1 VNITANTP
9 PQAATPPTNGGQYRK
24 RLLLMLSSFA
34 FFFILLEL
42 GYRRVDPYPYFA
54 PGEINR
60 NEFGNL
66 TEYDDHLGWRGT
78 PNAERVFVTQNARVT
93 TRHNAG
99 GHRDVEEAKRSK
111 NLPAIVFLGD
121 SFTWGYDVEYD
132 DMFVN
137 QVRAAY
143 PENEIYNFGHRG
155 YGTDQ
160 ALMIFERNTPQRPL
174 QHVFLTFY
182 ENDLADNTQT
192 IRYKKNKPR
201 FLIQNDALTLT
212 NAPVPPNRQAWDTAT
227 ATVAKPKPTLK
238 SRARQ
243 LLFHSHLLHAL
254 HHRFT
259 QPDITQDLSTL
270 TPDDLPK
277 DAWEVTR
284 RLILRISA
292 HAEQRGGKLCVLRIP
307 SKSEMLTPDM
317 YAQFNAELGAI
328 TQAAGID
335 YIDLRPHLEATPLRT
350 YYRDGIH
357 WTPRGHKIVAK
368 VIQAYL
374 AIETATKPLP

>member
-1 VNITANTP
+1 VNITSNSQ
-9 PQAATPPTNGGQYRK
+9 PQGTNPQTNGGPYRK

-34 FFFILLEL
+34 FFFMLLEL

-54 PGEINR
+54 PWEINR

-66 TEYDDHLGWRGT
+66 TEYDEHLGWRGT
-78 PNAERVFVTQNARVT
+78 PNAERAFVTQNARVT
-93 TRHNAG
+93 LRHNAG

-111 NLPAIVFLGD
+111 DLPAIVFLGD

-137 QVRAAY
+137 HVRAAN
-143 PENEIYNFGHRG
+143 PENETYNFGHRG

-174 QHVFLTFY
+174 QHVFLMFY

-201 FLIQNDALTLT
+201 FLIQNDTLTLT
-212 NAPVPPNRQAWDTAT
+212 NAPVPHNRQAWKTAS
-227 ATVAKPKPTLK
+227 ATVAKPTPTLK
-238 SRARQ
+238 NQARQ

-259 QPDITQDLSTL
+259 HPDLTQDLSTL
-270 TPDDLPK
+270 TPADLPE

-284 RLILRISA
+284 RLILRIGA
-292 HAEQRGGKLCVLRIP
+292 RAEQLGGKLCVLRIP
-307 SKSEMLTPDM
+307 SKSETLTPDM
-317 YAQFNAELGAI
+317 YAQFHAELSAI

-335 YIDLRPHLEATPLRT
+335 YIDLRPALEATPFRT

-357 WTPRGHKIVAK
+357 WTPRGHQIVAK
-368 VIQAYL
+368 VIQEYL
-374 AIETATKPLP
+374 ATETVFKPSP

>member
-1 VNITANTP
+1 
-9 PQAATPPTNGGQYRK
+9 
-24 RLLLMLSSFA
+24 MLSSFA
-34 FFFILLEL
+34 FFFMLLEL

-54 PGEINR
+54 PWEINR

-93 TRHNAG
+93 LRHNAG
-99 GHRDVEEAKRSK
+99 GHRDVEQAKRSK
-111 NLPAIVFLGD
+111 DLPAIVFLGD

-137 QVRAAY
+137 HVRAAN

-174 QHVFLTFY
+174 QHVFLMFY

-201 FLIQNDALTLT
+201 FLIQNDTLTLT
-212 NAPVPPNRQAWDTAT
+212 NAPVPHNRQAWKTAS
-227 ATVAKPKPTLK
+227 ATVAKPTPTLK
-238 SRARQ
+238 SQARQ

-259 QPDITQDLSTL
+259 QSDATQDLSAL
-270 TPDDLPK
+270 TPADLPEN
-277 DAWEVTR
+277 AWEVTR
-284 RLILRISA
+284 RLILRIDA
-292 HAEQRGGKLCVLRIP
+292 RAKQLGGKLCVLRIP
-307 SKSEMLTPDM
+307 SKSETLTPDM
-317 YAQFNAELGAI
+317 YAQFHAELSAI

-335 YIDLRPHLEATPLRT
+335 YIDLRPPLEATPLRT

-357 WTPRGHKIVAK
+357 WTPRGHQIVAK
-368 VIQAYL
+368 VIQEYL
-374 AIETATKPLP
+374 ATETVSKPSP